1 EDREDEVRIRNNG
14 CMVVEDVNAAQSEE
28 APYVSWVIVSGNRV
42 EFHFVDNPIDCTASD
57 ASFDKLPI
65 KIYPNPAKDMVYFD
79 LQDDLQIH
87 KAEIIDYTGKLVQT
101 EKDVTENISVK
112 GLATGVY
119 ILRLS
124 TDKGMYQ
131 NRLIVQP

>member
-1 EDREDEVRIRNNG
+1 DDNG
-14 CMVVEDVNAAQSEE
+14 EIKNTVCIEIDDVNAAQNEE
-28 APYVSWVIVSGNRV
+28 APYDSWVIVSGNRV
-42 EFHFVDNPIDCTASD
+42 EYHFVDNPIDCTASD

-65 KIYPNPAKDMVYFD
+65 KIYPNPAKDMVYLD

-87 KAEIIDYTGKLVQT
+87 KAEIIDYTGKVVQT

-131 NRLIVQP
+131 NRLI